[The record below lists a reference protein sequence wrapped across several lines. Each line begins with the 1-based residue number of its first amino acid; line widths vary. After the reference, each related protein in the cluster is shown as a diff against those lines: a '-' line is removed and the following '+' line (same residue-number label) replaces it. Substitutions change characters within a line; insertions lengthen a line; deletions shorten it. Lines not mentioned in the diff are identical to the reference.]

1 MDKKERAQMYMD
13 YLRSEGF
20 SPQLDQDQDIFFKF
34 EGRTYLILIDERDEE
49 FFRLVFPNFWS
60 IDNEAERVKVEKA
73 ALQATADTK
82 VAKVFPVKDNVWA
95 TIELF
100 CLPPDSFKGVFKRG
114 LSALRSAVN
123 TFTEK
128 MRA

>member
-1 MDKKERAQMYMD
+1 MNKKERAQMYMD
-13 YLRSEGF
+13 YLHSEGF

-100 CLPPDSFKGVFKRG
+100 CMPPDAFKGVFKRG

-128 MRA
+128 MRS